1 MSNSGDDVASSSRS
15 SRSRSTR
22 STVDLRRR
30 SIHEFSKEYDVID
43 PRFLSVRTSSI
54 EIDNTVQNKGLFAEV
69 PLKEGAVVGEYTGR
83 PVDPKTRHTGD
94 YVMSTSKGLI
104 EAYEDTLMRYVN
116 HRWTKD
122 GPNVITRELLAP
134 LPRVFLVTTRHVK
147 KDEELTFDYGSD
159 YIWKTPPS

>member
-1 MSNSGDDVASSSRS
+1 MSSSADEVANSSRS

-30 SIHEFSKEYDVID
+30 SIHELSKEFDVID

-54 EIDNTVQNKGLFAEV
+54 DIDKTAQNKGLFAEV

-83 PVDPKTRHTGD
+83 PVDLKRRRTGD
-94 YVMSTSKGLI
+94 YVMFTSKGLI

-116 HRWTKD
+116 HRWSKD

>member
-1 MSNSGDDVASSSRS
+1 MSSSADEVANSSRS
-15 SRSRSTR
+15 SRSRSAR

-30 SIHEFSKEYDVID
+30 SIHELSKEFDVID

-54 EIDNTVQNKGLFAEV
+54 DIDKTAQNKGLFAEV

-83 PVDPKTRHTGD
+83 PVDLKRRRTGD
-94 YVMSTSKGLI
+94 YVMFTSKGLI
-104 EAYEDTLMRYVN
+104 EAYEDTWMRYVN
-116 HRWTKD
+116 HRWSKD